1 MRNLFFALLSLT
13 VVPSAQAAEIP
24 LYPTGPSED
33 AAFLRFV
40 NAGDGALQLVADG
53 SEARLQLDAAT
64 PVSNYLTVGSDK
76 PIKGQ
81 FLYSSKAY
89 PLELSVKPGEFATV
103 VGIPTAENT
112 LQTIVVSEVPD
123 DFNGL
128 KASLAFYSLD
138 SNCAAASLL
147 VAGRNVELFKTVA
160 NGSLERRS
168 INPVKLSVQLRCA
181 DALVGEPLALGQLQA
196 GARYSIFL
204 VPSAQGPRLFQ
215 ALDTLAN

>member
-40 NAGDGALQLVADG
+40 NAGDGALQLLADG
-53 SEARLQLDAAT
+53 SEARLQLDTAT
-64 PVSNYLTVGSDK
+64 PVSNYLTVDSDK
-76 PIKGQ
+76 QIKGQ

-147 VAGRNVELFKTVA
+147 VAGRNVELFKAVA

-181 DALVGEPLALGQLQA
+181 GAPVGQPLDLEQLQA

-204 VPSAQGPRLFQ
+204 VPSGQGPRLFK

>member
-1 MRNLFFALLSLT
+1 MRNLITALLGLG
-13 VVPSAQAAEIP
+13 VVLSAQAAEIP

-40 NAGDGALQLVADG
+40 NAGDGSLELVADG
-53 SEARLQLDAAT
+53 SKARLQLDAAA

-81 FLYSSKAY
+81 FLRNGNAY
-89 PLELSVKPGEFATV
+89 PLQLSVKPGEFATV
-103 VGIPTAENT
+103 VGIPTADNG
-112 LQTIVVSEVPD
+112 LQTLVVSEEPD
-123 DFNGL
+123 DFNAL

-138 SNCAAASLL
+138 SSCVAASLL
-147 VAGRNVELFKTVA
+147 VVGRNVELFKAVA
-160 NGSLERRS
+160 TGSLARRS
-168 INPVKLSVQLRCA
+168 INPVKLAVQLRCA
-181 DALVGEPLALGQLQA
+181 DAPVGQPLDLEQLQA

-204 VPSAQGPRLFQ
+204 VPSAQGPRLFK

>member
-1 MRNLFFALLSLT
+1 MKSLFFAVLGLS
-13 VVPSAQAAEIP
+13 SALSANAADIP

-40 NAGDGALQLVADG
+40 NAGDGNLELLADG
-53 SEARLQLDAAT
+53 SEARLQLTAAS

-81 FLYSSKAY
+81 FLHNGQAY
-89 PLELSVKPGEFATV
+89 PLQLSVKPGEFATV
-103 VGIPTAENT
+103 VGIPTADKG
-112 LQTIVVSEVPD
+112 LQTVTVSEEPD
-123 DFNGL
+123 DFNAL

-138 SNCAAASLL
+138 ASCTAASLL
-147 VAGRNVELFKTVA
+147 VAGRDVELFKSVA
-160 NGSLERRS
+160 NGSLQRRS

-181 DALVGEPLALGQLQA
+181 DALVGQPLALEQLQA

-204 VPSAQGPRLFQ
+204 VPSGQGPRLFQ